1 MGRLELRDVRNEG
14 IGTVTHSVSQ
24 VLGWRNAAQRLPVLL
39 LALAGVLLAF
49 WGAAAGARADQL
61 SVDFESGPPDL
72 RVPVT
77 DQYRD
82 SAFVRFSNE
91 FGAFRPYRTE
101 VGPTLAHSG
110 TVVADVG
117 GDLCQLEGGGGADC
131 EFVKGGTTGQ
141 LTRTASTVTM
151 FVGTLQQQPNPVTFT
166 LTGHRTNGTTVS
178 SGPVTVDHA
187 GVTNQISVTSAAGD
201 IDSFDLSSDS
211 GDVAFDDLTLS
222 FPANSLP
229 DMRPITTPQVVPV
242 LAGDQTLLDV
252 SLARVNNS
260 RGAVRLSLSGLPTGV
275 SAANLTAT
283 GDNATFVLKAAPDAP
298 STDFR
303 PVTATI
309 TADPLGNAD
318 VAPGTRTT
326 TVDVRVGKQ
335 FDMALAPNASSDVTL
350 PACAPVDVP
359 IELPRDPALE
369 DPVHISVGGLPA
381 GVSADVLP
389 SPDVPVGGGLTAQR
403 TIRLT
408 RTSAAVLPSSVT
420 VTARTFTEQRQVT
433 LALSRATPTA
443 TATPGFGLTP
453 RQVAL
458 VGTEI
463 RLAGNG
469 FCPGTRVDVGNDHA
483 GTDTTRIDDHTLS
496 FHIPRLATS
505 GPVTIVTPP
514 GDSSFRTTNTLE
526 VDNFRNREAFQ
537 FRNFSFGA
545 LSIDELADAFGAD
558 DLFVSV
564 NPCGVWGGHCKVQTG
579 ILDPIAAI
587 DWGVLN
593 IALRHTGGHC
603 FGISR
608 AIQQMVSGRKSLRT
622 FTTGSSIFEI
632 PSASGPGDL
641 LTSYLD
647 GQHALQASDEFL
659 HAWFDRQKSVRD
671 QAARLTFAL
680 GDGELPIIT
689 LQHGGEGHAVVA
701 YHETLNGDGSIDVD
715 TYDNNRPFDPGE
727 NTRSD
732 SHLSLVE
739 QSVLHLDPDN
749 GSWSYLM
756 SGGERWSG
764 GNGGTLYVVPQN
776 TIPQDPSLPGIQNVG
791 DALAYVIFG
800 SANGAVSTGTPPAG
814 AQYLPALD
822 SHALPGAAG
831 TVVTKNPV
839 RGLTTTF
846 TGVKSGRYSGAFIGR
861 GFAAS
866 VSNVSTAPGV
876 HDALHGQADSVTFAG
891 GRSRPLTID
900 LARQHSDRGGAIWSA
915 TVHTTGSAH
924 GSDRTGLTRSGTLA
938 YGHSGAPATLSF
950 TLSSL
955 SRGNG
960 PVRFDSGPL
969 HVAGGD
975 QLRVKP
981 QRGLGAVEA
990 TIRSASG
997 HERRVTLRNHASA
1010 PATLAVRT
1018 PVVRRHRVVV
1028 RVKIGRL
1035 RTPAVM
1041 GVVLRVLRGHRVRV
1055 IRSVAV
1061 KHVRSGQRRFVFR
1074 LPARLSR
1081 GDRVR
1086 ADVRL
1091 LATATRGEPTAG
1103 SVTAGAAMI
1112 VRGPR

>member
-1 MGRLELRDVRNEG
+1 MTHTVAAAPRWRSGLRRVP
-14 IGTVTHSVSQ
+14 
-24 VLGWRNAAQRLPVLL
+24 LLL
-39 LALAGVLLAF
+39 LALAALLF
-49 WGAAAGARADQL
+49 IAASAATNARADQL

-91 FGAFRPYRTE
+91 FGSFRPYRTD
-101 VGPTLAHSG
+101 VGSTLAHSG

-131 EFVKGGTTGQ
+131 EFVTGGTTGQ
-141 LTRTASTVTM
+141 LTRTATTVTM

-166 LTGHRTNGTTVS
+166 LTGHRTDGTTVS

-187 GVTNQISVTSAAGD
+187 GVTTQISVTSAAGD

-211 GDVAFDDLTLS
+211 GDVAFDDLTMK

-275 SAANLTAT
+275 SAASLTAT

-326 TVDVRVGKQ
+326 TVAVRVGKQ
-335 FDMALAPNASSDVTL
+335 FDMALAPNTSSDVAL

-359 IELPRDPALE
+359 IELPRDQALK
-369 DPVHISVGGLPA
+369 DPIHVSVTGLPP
-381 GVSADVLP
+381 GVTADVLP
-389 SPDVPVGGGLTAQR
+389 SPDIPVGGGLTAQR

-408 RTSAAVLPSSVT
+408 RTSAAVLPASVT
-420 VTARTFTEQRQVT
+420 VTARTFTAQRQLT
-433 LALSRATPTA
+433 LALSRATQTA

-458 VGTEI
+458 GGTEI
-463 RLAGNG
+463 RLTGNG
-469 FCPGTRVDVGNDHA
+469 FCPGTRVLVGNDHA
-483 GTDTTRIDDHTLS
+483 GADTTRIDDHTLS
-496 FHIPRLATS
+496 FRIPRLATS

-514 GDSSFRTTNTLE
+514 GDGSFLTTNTLE
-526 VDNFRNREAFQ
+526 VDNFRDREAFQ

-608 AIQQMVSGRKSLRT
+608 AIQQMMSGRKSLRT
-622 FTTGSSIFEI
+622 FTTGDSIFGI

-680 GDGELPIIT
+680 GDGDVPIIT
-689 LQHGGEGHAVVA
+689 LQHGGEGHAVLA

-732 SHLSLVE
+732 SHLSRVE
-739 QSVLHLDPDN
+739 QSVLHLDPDH

-756 SGGERWSG
+756 AGGDRWSG
-764 GNGGTLYVVPQN
+764 GNGGTLYVAPHN

-800 SANGAVSTGTPPAG
+800 SATGAVSTGALPHG

-822 SHALPGAAG
+822 SHARPGAAG
-831 TVVTKNPV
+831 TVVTKNPA

-846 TGVKSGRYSGAFIGR
+846 TGVKPGRYSGAFVGR

-866 VSNVSTAPGV
+866 VNNVSTAAGV
-876 HDALHGQADSVTFAG
+876 HDALRGQGDSVTFAG

-900 LARQHSDRGGAIWSA
+900 LAQQHPDRGGAIWSA

-924 GSDRTGLTRSGTLA
+924 GSDRAGLTPSGTLA

-955 SRGNG
+955 SRGDG

-975 QLRVKP
+975 QLTVKP
-981 QRGLGAVEA
+981 QRELGAVKA
-990 TIRSASG
+990 TIRSAGG
-997 HERRVTLRNHASA
+997 HERRVTLRNHAGA
-1010 PATLAVRT
+1010 AAALAVRA
-1018 PVVRRHRVVV
+1018 PILRGHRAVV
-1028 RVKIGRL
+1028 RVAVGRL
-1035 RTPAVM
+1035 RSPAVM
-1041 GVVLRVLRGHRVRV
+1041 GVVLRVFRGHRLRA

-1061 KHVRSGQRRFVFR
+1061 KQVHNGQRRFAFR
-1074 LPARLSR
+1074 LARLSR

-1091 LATATRGEPTAG
+1091 LATATRGVPTAG
-1103 SVTAGAAMI
+1103 SVTASAITTVGAG
-1112 VRGPR
+1112 R